1 MRARRLTRRELA
13 ALVGGA
19 AVAGVTRGEG
29 GFPVRRPGVVGV
41 AKLEPGETR
50 SVGASSAGA
59 AMVSALEEAMVAA
72 GQPRLKDWERMV
84 LVWSLTG
91 LDLSSVDVPQPYR
104 AVVGVS
110 IVAGGRVYK
119 MRQEETEPEE
129 IEQGTPD
136 FGG

>member
-1 MRARRLTRRELA
+1 MTNTTPEAFEAPPGPGLADRHPTPEEL
-13 ALVGGA
+13 
-19 AVAGVTRGEG
+19 EE
-29 GFPVRRPGVVGV
+29 PIE
-41 AKLEPGETR
+41 LEAHDPEPTGPQH
-50 SVGASSAGA
+50 AA

-84 LVWSLTG
+84 LVRSLTG